1 MSKLI
6 AAVAG
11 FTVGI
16 VLAPLVAV
24 MLPLVAAWFF
34 YNEREE
40 SNI

>member
-6 AAVAG
+6 VAVAG
-11 FTVGI
+11 FIVGI

-24 MLPLVAAWFF
+24 MLPLVTAWFF

-40 SNI
+40 NDI